1 MGSLTRSGA
10 SQYFRNTSKP
20 IPAALAA
27 ARTRNMQQRGNGG
40 AGEERNGAE
49 RKGDA
54 APTGRNKY
62 RDDGAYLSITA
73 EIPP

>member
-1 MGSLTRSGA
+1 MVSLVLAGA

-27 ARTRNMQQRGNGG
+27 ARNRNMQQQ
-40 AGEERNGAE
+40 EERREERSRVERRRGAS
-49 RKGDA
+49 